1 MARVL
6 LISPK
11 YNGYIVA
18 PHLGLGYLASAL
30 LKRGHSVRVI
40 DGLREEVTY
49 DPKEYD
55 WVGLTSMT
63 TYFPEMVEAVK
74 LAKSFGL
81 PTVIGGPHPI
91 ANPEQALVQ
100 SGADFACMA
109 EGELLINELVEGKA
123 PSHIEGL
130 VYWKDG
136 TPCRTCAK
144 PTFYPDID
152 DFGEPAWDFI
162 DPRSYPK
169 APHGMIARRFPLAPI
184 ITSRGCPYSCTYCS
198 APITAGKKMRW
209 RSVNAVID
217 EIAMLHGKYGVRE
230 IQIEDDNFTI
240 KRDRVF
246 EFCEALIRQKLDV
259 IWSLPN
265 GVRIDRLDPD
275 MLGLMKRSGCYLMSL
290 GIESANQR
298 ILDLVKKRLNV
309 ELVRKVVG
317 WVSDAGIESC
327 GFFMIGFPT
336 ETREEI
342 QKTVDFAL
350 SLPLSRANFTKV
362 TPLPGTELY
371 ELWKQEYAQ
380 GEEVDWSTFNFYT
393 FNPKMAKVNPEEL
406 SKIQRRANRKFYLK
420 PSTILCLI
428 TRIRWDQYRYFFRRI
443 FNLLGLYKI
452 TGKRVDSRQ
461 YLANPKAILVSSG
474 PVIPAP

>member
-1 MARVL
+1 
-6 LISPK
+6 
-11 YNGYIVA
+11 
-18 PHLGLGYLASAL
+18 
-30 LKRGHSVRVI
+30 
-40 DGLREEVTY
+40 
-49 DPKEYD
+49 
-55 WVGLTSMT
+55 MT
-63 TYFPEMVEAVK
+63 TYFPEMVSEVER
-74 LAKSFGL
+74 AKSFGL
-81 PTVIGGPHPI
+81 PTVIGGPHTI
-91 ANPEQALVQ
+91 ANPVQALIQ
-100 SGADFACMA
+100 SGADVACIG
-109 EGELLINELVEGKA
+109 EGEIVLHELVEGKD
-123 PSHIEGL
+123 PSQIEGI

-136 TPCRTCAK
+136 KPVRTSPQ

-152 DFGEPAWDFI
+152 DFGQPAWDLI

-209 RSVNAVID
+209 RSVGAVVD
-217 EIAMLHGKYGVRE
+217 EMEMLRHKYGVRE

-240 KRDRVF
+240 KRARVF
-246 EFCEALIRQKLDV
+246 EFCEALLRKNLDV

-265 GVRIDRLDPD
+265 GVRIDRLDPE
-275 MLGLMKRSGCYLMSL
+275 MLALMKRSGCYLMSL
-290 GIESANQR
+290 GIESATQR
-298 ILDLVKKRLNV
+298 ILDLVKKHLNV

-317 WVSDAGIESC
+317 LVSDAGIESC

-371 ELWKQEYAQ
+371 ELWKQEYSQ

-393 FNPKMAKVNPEEL
+393 FNPKMANVSSEEL
-406 SKIQRRANRKFYLK
+406 STIQRRANRKFYLK
-420 PSTILCLI
+420 PSTIFCLI
-428 TRIRWDQYRYFFRRI
+428 TCCRD
-443 FNLLGLYKI
+443 
-452 TGKRVDSRQ
+452 
-461 YLANPKAILVSSG
+461 
-474 PVIPAP
+474 

>member
-18 PHLGLGYLASAL
+18 PHLGLGYLASSL
-30 LKRGHSVRVI
+30 LKRGHSVRAI

-49 DPKEYD
+49 NPKEYD
-55 WVGLTSMT
+55 WVGLTSMS
-63 TYFPEMVEAVK
+63 TYFPEMVSEVER
-74 LAKSFGL
+74 AKSFGL
-81 PTVIGGPHPI
+81 PTVIGGPHTI
-91 ANPEQALVQ
+91 ANPVQALIQ
-100 SGADFACMA
+100 SGADIACIG
-109 EGELLINELVEGKA
+109 EGEMVLNEIVEGKD
-123 PSHIEGL
+123 PSEIEGI

-136 TPCRTCAK
+136 KPVRTSPQ

-152 DFGEPAWDFI
+152 DFGQPAWDLI

-209 RSVNAVID
+209 RSVGAVLD
-217 EIAMLHGKYGVRE
+217 EMEMLYHQYGVRE

-240 KRDRVF
+240 KRERVF
-246 EFCEALIRQKLDV
+246 EFCEALIRKNIDV

-265 GVRIDRLDPD
+265 GVRIDRLDPE
-275 MLGLMKRSGCYLMSL
+275 MLALMKRSGCYLMSL

-298 ILDLVKKRLNV
+298 ILDLVKKNLNV

-342 QKTVDFAL
+342 ESTVEFAL
-350 SLPLSRANFTKV
+350 SLPLNRANFTKV
-362 TPLPGTELY
+362 TPLPGTEIY
-371 ELWKQEYAQ
+371 ELWKREYSQ
-380 GEEVDWSTFNFYT
+380 GEEIDWSAFNFYT
-393 FNPKMAKVNPEEL
+393 FNPKMAKVGPQEL
-406 SKIQRRANRKFYLK
+406 SKIQRRANRRFYLK
-420 PSTILCLI
+420 PRVILCLI

-443 FNLLGLYKI
+443 LNLLGLKKM
-452 TGKRVDSRQ
+452 TGLKTKQQIDLSKRT
-461 YLANPKAILVSSG
+461 ANPKTLLKEALS
-474 PVIPAP
+474 A